1 MIKILSFIIF
11 IAAFVWTW
19 TLFNSKNA
27 ISTDVHA
34 GIQSKLAILIEESI
48 KSKRPQSSNFQL
60 QQMYTEKMDDN
71 KVKAFFTYNFTDQI
85 EEQEKTEQTISGQAI
100 LNRSLSEDKK
110 VQKWVI
116 QSVKTDSNNVEFKEG
131 LVITS
136 EDKTATLMAP
146 QSSSPMGAPATS
158 ETQNK

>member
-1 MIKILSFIIF
+1 MIKIFSFVIF

-19 TLFNSKNA
+19 TLFSSKNA
-27 ISTDVHA
+27 IGTDVHA
-34 GIQSKLAILIEESI
+34 GIQSKLAVLIQESI
-48 KSKRPQSSNFQL
+48 KAKRPQSSNFQL
-60 QQMYTEKMDDN
+60 QQMYTERIDDN
-71 KVKAFFTYNFTDQI
+71 KVKAFFTYNFVDQI

-100 LNRSLSEDKK
+100 LNRSLSEDPK

-116 QSVKTDSNNVEFKEG
+116 QSIKADSNNVEFKEG

-136 EDKTATLMAP
+136 DGKESPAATP
-146 QSSSPMGAPATS
+146 PTTTSP

>member
-1 MIKILSFIIF
+1 MIKIFSFVIF
-11 IAAFVWTW
+11 ITAFVWTW
-19 TLFNSKNA
+19 TLFSSKNS

-48 KSKRPQSSNFQL
+48 KSKRPKSSGFQL
-60 QQMYTEKMDDN
+60 EQMYTEKMDDN
-71 KVKAFFTYNFTDQI
+71 KVKANFTYKFMDQI

-100 LNRSLSEDKK
+100 LSRSLSEDPK

-116 QSVKTDSNNVEFKEG
+116 QTVKTDSNNVEFKEG

-136 EDKTATLMAP
+136 DGKNSEEATTAITPAAP
-146 QSSSPMGAPATS
+146 